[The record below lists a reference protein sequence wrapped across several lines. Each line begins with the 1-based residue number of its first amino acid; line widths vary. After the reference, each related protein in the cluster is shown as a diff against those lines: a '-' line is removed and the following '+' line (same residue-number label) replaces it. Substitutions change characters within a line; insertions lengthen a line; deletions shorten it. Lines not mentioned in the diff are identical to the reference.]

1 MGLFQRLVQKTGG
14 QAAAPAD
21 GAEQVT
27 LSQLIDLLNLGGV
40 PRSKLSE
47 ATYFT
52 CLRVLSEGVSKLP
65 LKLIRSTPERGVEE
79 VREDPLYRVLRYRPN
94 PPTDRHL
101 LLGGHGDVPQP
112 LRQRLRGHLR
122 QRGKHPALAHA
133 QRPGESV
140 V

>member
-27 LSQLIDLLNLGGV
+27 LSQLIDLLNLGGI

-79 VREDPLYRVLRYRPN
+79 VRENPLYRVCATGPTPSRP
-94 PPTDRHL
+94 PPTSGRTW
-101 LLGGHGDVPQP
+101 
-112 LRQRLRGHLR
+112 RC
-122 QRGKHPALAHA
+122 PATTTATPT
-133 QRPGESV
+133 RPSSAAG
-140 V
+140 

>member
-1 MGLFQRLVQKTGG
+1 MQKTDG
-14 QAAAPAD
+14 QTAAPAD
-21 GAEQVT
+21 GSEQVT

-65 LKLIRSTPERGVEE
+65 LKLIRSTQEHGVEE
-79 VREDPLYRVLRYRPN
+79 MRQNPLYRILRYRPN
-94 PPTDRHL
+94 PLQAATYFWADM
-101 LLGGHGDVPQP
+101 VPQS

-122 QRGKHPALAHA
+122 PRRKHPALAYA
-133 QRPGESV
+133 QRPGECV

>member
-65 LKLIRSTPERGVEE
+65 LKLIRSTPERGVEA
-79 VREDPLYRVLRYRPN
+79 VSYTHLTL
-94 PPTDRHL
+94 PTIC
-101 LLGGHGDVPQP
+101 
-112 LRQRLRGHLR
+112 
-122 QRGKHPALAHA
+122 
-133 QRPGESV
+133 SV
-140 V
+140 

>member
-27 LSQLIDLLNLGGV
+27 LSQLIDLLNLGGI

-52 CLRVLSEGVSKLP
+52 SVSYTHLTLPTKQGV
-65 LKLIRSTPERGVEE
+65 
-79 VREDPLYRVLRYRPN
+79 
-94 PPTDRHL
+94 
-101 LLGGHGDVPQP
+101 
-112 LRQRLRGHLR
+112 
-122 QRGKHPALAHA
+122 
-133 QRPGESV
+133 
-140 V
+140 